1 MAASLVVRFRREL
14 FLAVYKNFIQAVDN
28 GINQYDTDQSPKYA
42 NNTTL
47 SSRISTFNLNWY
59 DDDQSPEKEDQA
71 FQHAMTVAGSEFMDC
86 IHFHA
91 KSWLPARAVVME
103 CLAARKNIHPSGEI
117 MLLSRSCPWKLHI
130 FELEVEMKIDPVLK
144 YVIYQVLV

>member
-1 MAASLVVRFRREL
+1 MKLDEEHPDVHRL
-14 FLAVYKNFIQAVDN
+14 FLAVYKNFIEAVDAIDN
-28 GINQYDTDQSPKYA
+28 GINQYETDQSPKYV
-42 NNTTL
+42 NTTTL
-47 SSRISTFNLNWY
+47 SSRISRLNLNWY

-71 FQHAMTVAGSEFMDC
+71 FQHAMTLVGSDC

-103 CLAARKNIHPSGEI
+103 CLAARKNIDPSGEI
-117 MLLSRSCPWKLHI
+117 MLLTRSCPWKLHI

-144 YVIYQVLV
+144 YVIYQVLL